1 MASSSSL
8 PSNVHVSTHPCLK
21 AKLSLLRSQST
32 HARDTKQ
39 LVHEIATIIGCEA
52 LAHGLE
58 VTETGSVSLQYTVH
72 VTATYSI
79 NNATRKHSNITT
91 NKITPGHLP
100 PRLHLPNPNH
110 NSLQRLSLIHI

>member
-1 MASSSSL
+1 MASPSL

-58 VTETGSVSLQYTVH
+58 VTETGSVSLQYTYIPTAH
-72 VTATYSI
+72 VT
-79 NNATRKHSNITT
+79 RNI
-91 NKITPGHLP
+91 KTPQSPIPTSQLTKKNPSRTP
-100 PRLHLPNPNH
+100 PP
-110 NSLQRLSLIHI
+110 

>member
-1 MASSSSL
+1 MASSSL
-8 PSNVHVSTHPCLK
+8 PSNVHVSSHPCLK

-58 VTETGSVSLQYTVH
+58 VTESGSVSSHNTQH
-72 VTATYSI
+72 TYPIPST
-79 NNATRKHSNITT
+79 NATSN
-91 NKITPGHLP
+91 PSLP
-100 PRLHLPNPNH
+100 T
-110 NSLQRLSLIHI
+110 

>member
-1 MASSSSL
+1 MASSSL
-8 PSNVHVSTHPCLK
+8 PSNVHVSSHPCLK

-58 VTETGSVSLQYTVH
+58 VTESGSVSSPSSRAAH
-72 VTATYSI
+72 ANATYSI
-79 NNATRKHSNITT
+79 NATSAQYHY
-91 NKITPGHLP
+91 
-100 PRLHLPNPNH
+100 
-110 NSLQRLSLIHI
+110 

>member
-1 MASSSSL
+1 MASPSL

-58 VTETGSVSLQYTVH
+58 STETGSVSLQHTCSTRDPPHTYMYSFN
-72 VTATYSI
+72 TAT
-79 NNATRKHSNITT
+79 
-91 NKITPGHLP
+91 
-100 PRLHLPNPNH
+100 
-110 NSLQRLSLIHI
+110 